1 MDRLDIYE
9 ELPSGMK
16 EYLAQYGWHF
26 SKQLCEAAV
35 EKMRDRNGKKITP
48 YTREQLE
55 QSMKQY
61 GVTLENNEG
70 YDAVYVACMC
80 KADYLG
86 SSITSE
92 QNVMMFLK
100 DFLDDKD
107 GQKTKAL
114 DHYYA
119 DTIAKGCPLMWEEM
133 L

>member
-16 EYLAQYGWHF
+16 EYLAQYGWHM
-26 SKQLCEAAV
+26 SKKLCEAAV

-70 YDAVYVACMC
+70 YDAV
-80 KADYLG
+80 
-86 SSITSE
+86 
-92 QNVMMFLK
+92 
-100 DFLDDKD
+100 
-107 GQKTKAL
+107 
-114 DHYYA
+114 
-119 DTIAKGCPLMWEEM
+119 
-133 L
+133 

>member
-1 MDRLDIYE
+1 MDRLDVYE
-9 ELPSGMK
+9 DLPSGMR
-16 EYLAQYGWHF
+16 EYLSQYGWHF
-26 SKQLCEAAV
+26 SKKLCEKAV
-35 EKMRDRNGKKITP
+35 EKMRDRNGKKVTP

-70 YDAVYVACMC
+70 YDAIYVATMC

-92 QNVMMFLK
+92 QNVMMFVK

-119 DTIAKGCPLMWEEM
+119 DAIAKGCPLMWDEV

>member
-1 MDRLDIYE
+1 
-9 ELPSGMK
+9 
-16 EYLAQYGWHF
+16 
-26 SKQLCEAAV
+26 
-35 EKMRDRNGKKITP
+35 
-48 YTREQLE
+48 
-55 QSMKQY
+55 MKQY

-92 QNVMMFLK
+92 QNVMMFVK

>member
-9 ELPSGMK
+9 ELPSGMR

-26 SKQLCEAAV
+26 SKKLCDYAV

-61 GVTLENNEG
+61 NVNVENNEG

-92 QNVMMFLK
+92 QNVMMFVK

-119 DTIAKGCPLMWEEM
+119 DAIAKGCPLMWEEM